1 MSLYPSTS
9 GPRSRTQSPPPRSA
23 PRVIPAVSDD
33 VKAKINAL
41 ADLFQ
46 SQMTRRSGMTLV
58 SYEEDTHN
66 PLLYSF
72 YFQDKT
78 PPHSPDKIYRL
89 VSQIIQPVSED
100 VNVIQAGDCRPVAQ
114 IIQPQPEDTKVP
126 HMTHPHLEDA
136 KVAKV
141 KHSRESVFRIDLSA
155 TDLLNVRPECFQVLR
170 HPHVQTTLVY
180 VLGFVSI
187 AIPCLLYL

>member
-1 MSLYPSTS
+1 MSLYPPTS
-9 GPRSRTQSPPPRSA
+9 GLRSRTRSPPPHSA
-23 PRVIPAVSDD
+23 PRVVPAVSDE
-33 VKAKINAL
+33 VKTKINAL

-46 SQMTRRSGMTLV
+46 SQLTRRSGMTLV
-58 SYEEDTHN
+58 SYEEDAHN

-89 VSQIIQPVSED
+89 VSQIIQPLSED
-100 VNVIQAGDCRPVAQ
+100 VNVIQANDR
-114 IIQPQPEDTKVP
+114 
-126 HMTHPHLEDA
+126 
-136 KVAKV
+136 
-141 KHSRESVFRIDLSA
+141 VFRIDLSA
-155 TDLLNVRPECFQVLR
+155 TDLLRVRPECFHVLR
-170 HPHVQTTLVY
+170 HPHVQTTLIY